1 MSELTPSAALA
12 ARKRIP
18 LVPYPGLRPFLDG
31 ESALLFGRE
40 RQVHDVIDRL
50 RRTQFVAVIGGSG
63 SGKSSLIL
71 AGAVPELR
79 SFGIAEAGDFWVP
92 MVCTPGTNSSAA
104 DQARSQNTPITRLA
118 WKFSALLRPCA
129 DPDARRDQI
138 ASLLRQ
144 EVGLATLIDRYSAEL
159 DVPPGPDPSKACFL
173 FVIDQFEELFHPTN
187 KTVADARLLVERVID
202 HFFSP
207 HPRCFLVLTMR
218 SEHLNDCAG
227 FLELPDAINK
237 SSYLVR
243 RLDRDQLRSAIV
255 EPARRLLRMHQRNE
269 DPQVRLPPSVDFEPE
284 VVERMLKDVQAITA
298 DPDHL
303 PLLQHLL
310 ARVWQAA
317 IERVKPR
324 LDLPELITWADLQA
338 AVTARPFEPGNVF
351 DGSLNVLR
359 ASLEN
364 WAQAVYGLKPEDQ
377 RTMLDAVLRRLAY
390 KDPNTG
396 AYTQQRINVDD
407 AARVLGPGKSRDDLR
422 ALIAAEFMGGV
433 DYLFWDDENP
443 ARVTLKVSH
452 ESFIRGWAHF
462 RQTVDRD
469 AERFDKFVD
478 LLDNCGEWVRG
489 NRHDRDLLEDSDLR
503 RIDDAQL
510 PAVLA
515 SPSDRA
521 AWFRFLQLDRDGA
534 RLSLLEPDVDAFLAA
549 SLQRQKDR
557 VQRERTR
564 RSRRRWTWVIALL
577 AVPPLLFWTIVQGPV
592 TSRAVIISKADAVA
606 KATPIPRPP
615 VNYPDVGSAAPA
627 LATLLEAAAA
637 LDRGRWGGDR
647 LDRSNR
653 WVLDHLGA
661 APLVGPQAELISL
674 LFGTA
679 EPTVNGVLRAL
690 LESAVW
696 AAPLPKALPLSDPA
710 STAVRRA
717 SVDNAADCEVLRA
730 SSRSGDTIVRA
741 RGRLFTAT
749 NPNDPKLNRS
759 VFVADLA
766 EGDVELQV
774 RAARVDAAG
783 ACKAIGSI
791 LSIPRSLDADLAF
804 DANLRHLIHTA
815 SSGVLAAR
823 TVTLYEIDWELTDD
837 EGGRQVRKIRKV
849 DLTGSVP
856 ALQVAA
862 VASRADGRI
871 PGVAL
876 LDTWRATAGRVM
888 GVGLAEGA
896 GPAGWRIFS
905 PQAQRLAHKVDSPE
919 LQPLTRALLDG
930 ECSALAGRLP
940 PQAPGFDLAMHQ
952 RTPSDPYCFAI
963 MRGRPPQA
971 PGSTE
976 QIVVAVYLRPSAE
989 ALRRAN
995 FVPAPVASLQRFG
1008 RIGANEAMSWFVG
1021 SPSGPLAGWVAGW
1034 GPDNTDNSRFIAA
1047 PWSTCAL
1054 WRIGVEVLAQQPGQ
1068 GESAQ
1073 RMVDDEKTCRGR

>member
-1 MSELTPSAALA
+1 VSTADTPPVP
-12 ARKRIP
+12 ARRRRIP

-31 ESALLFGRE
+31 EAALLFGRD
-40 RQVHDVIDRL
+40 RQVRDVIERL
-50 RRTQFVAVIGGSG
+50 RQTQFVAVIGGSG

-92 MVCTPGTNSSAA
+92 LVCTPGTNSSAA

-118 WKFSALLRPCA
+118 WKFASLLKPC
-129 DPDARRDQI
+129 DTEEQGQARREAI
-138 ASLLRQ
+138 AGHLRQ
-144 EVGLATLIDRYSAEL
+144 EVGLATLIDRYSDEL
-159 DVPPGPDPSKACFL
+159 QVPEGPDPRRACFL

-187 KTVADARLLVERVID
+187 KAVTDARLLVERIID

-227 FLELPDAINK
+227 YLELPDAINK

-243 RLDRDQLRSAIV
+243 RLDREQLGSAIV

-269 DPQVRLPPSVDFEPE
+269 DPAMRLPAAVDFEPE
-284 VVERMLKDVQAITA
+284 VIDRLLKDVQAITG

-310 ARVWQAA
+310 ARLWQAA
-317 IERVKPR
+317 TDRVRER
-324 LDLPELITWADLQA
+324 LDLPDLIVWADLQR
-338 AVTARPFEPGNVF
+338 AVTAKPFDVGHVF

-364 WAQAVYGLKPEDQ
+364 WAQAVYQAKPEAE
-377 RTMLDAVLRRLAY
+377 RTRLDGVLRRLAY

-396 AYTQQRINVDD
+396 AYSQQRIDVDD
-407 AARVLGPGKSRDDLR
+407 VARVLGPGKTRGDLH
-422 ALIAAEFMGGV
+422 ALIKDDFLGGV

-462 RQTVDRD
+462 RQTIDRD
-469 AERFDKFVD
+469 AERFDRFVD

-489 NRHDRDLLEDSDLR
+489 NRSERDLLEDSDLR
-503 RIDDAQL
+503 RIDDAAL

-515 SPSDRA
+515 EPGDRA

-549 SLQRQKDR
+549 SLRRRGDR
-557 VQRERTR
+557 LQSERSR
-564 RSRRRWTWVIALL
+564 RSRRRWAWVVGLL

-592 TSRAVIISKADAVA
+592 TSRAVVISKADAVA

-615 VNYPDVGSAAPA
+615 VNYPDAGSAAPA
-627 LATLLEAAAA
+627 LATLLEAAAD
-637 LDRGRWGGDR
+637 LDRGRWGGGIMDR
-647 LDRSNR
+647 TNR
-653 WVLDHLGA
+653 WVLDHLSA

-679 EPTVNGVLRAL
+679 EPTVNGVLRTL

-696 AAPLPKALPLSDPA
+696 SAPLPKSGTADAPWPGPA
-710 STAVRRA
+710 TIRRA
-717 SVDNAADCEVLRA
+717 DFMDLTNCEVLLA
-730 SSRSGDTIVRA
+730 SSRSGDTILKPK
-741 RGRLFTAT
+741 GRLFTAR
-749 NPNDPKLNRS
+749 NPNDTKLNRS
-759 VFVADLA
+759 IFVADLA
-766 EGDVELQV
+766 EGDVDLQV
-774 RAARVDAAG
+774 RSARVDAAG
-783 ACKAIGSI
+783 ACKATGSI
-791 LSIPRSLDADLAF
+791 LSIPRSIDADLAF
-804 DANLRHLIHTA
+804 DANLRHLMYTA
-815 SSGVLAAR
+815 SAGPMAAR

-837 EGGRQVRKIRKV
+837 AGGRQVRKFRKV
-849 DLTGSVP
+849 DLTGSAP
-856 ALQVAA
+856 ALRIGQLAP
-862 VASRADGRI
+862 RTDGRI

-876 LDTWRATAGRVM
+876 LDAWRASAGRVM
-888 GVGLAEGA
+888 SLGDV
-896 GPAGWRIFS
+896 GWRIFS
-905 PQAQRLAHKVDSPE
+905 PQAQRLPHPLTSTD
-919 LQPLTRALLDG
+919 LQPLPVATPGGD
-930 ECSALAGRLP
+930 CSALAARLP
-940 PQAPGFDLAMHQ
+940 MQEGFSLAMHQ
-952 RTPSDPYCFAI
+952 LTLSDPYCFAI
-963 MRGRPPQA
+963 ERGRPPQS

-976 QIVVAVYLRPSAE
+976 QIVIAVYARPSAE
-989 ALRRAN
+989 TLRRAS
-995 FVPAPVASLQRFG
+995 FVPVPVASLQRFG
-1008 RIGANEAMSWFVG
+1008 RIGAKEKISWHVG
-1021 SPSGPLAGWVAGW
+1021 SSDGPLAGWVAGW
-1034 GPDNTDNSRFIAA
+1034 GPDSTNVDRFVAA

-1068 GESAQ
+1068 GEAVKRLEDS
-1073 RMVDDEKTCRGR
+1073 EKTCRGR

>member
-1 MSELTPSAALA
+1 VNTAAASSALA
-12 ARKRIP
+12 TRRRVP
-18 LVPYPGLRPFLDG
+18 SVPYPGLRPFLDG
-31 ESALLFGRE
+31 EAALLFGRE
-40 RQVHDVIDRL
+40 RQVRDVIERL
-50 RRTQFVAVIGGSG
+50 RQTQFVAVIGGSG

-92 MVCTPGTNSSAA
+92 LICTPGTNSSAA
-104 DQARSQNTPITRLA
+104 DQSRSRNTPITRLA
-118 WKFSALLRPCA
+118 WKF
-129 DPDARRDQI
+129 
-138 ASLLRQ
+138 ASLLKPCDTEAQESARREAIAGHLRL

-159 DVPPGPDPSKACFL
+159 QVPAGPDPAKACFL
-173 FVIDQFEELFHPTN
+173 IVIDQFEELFHPTN
-187 KTVADARLLVERVID
+187 KAVADARLLVERVID

-207 HPRCFLVLTMR
+207 HARCFLVLTMR

-243 RLDRDQLRSAIV
+243 RLDREQLRSAIV

-269 DPQVRLPPSVDFEPE
+269 DSAMRLPAAVDFEPE
-284 VVERMLKDVQAITA
+284 LVERLLTDVHAITA

-310 ARVWQAA
+310 ARLWQAA
-317 IERVKPR
+317 IDRVRDR
-324 LDLPELITWADLQA
+324 LDLPDRIVWADLQR
-338 AVTARPFEPGNVF
+338 AVTARPFDAGHVI

-364 WAQAVYGLKPEDQ
+364 WAQAVYEAKPEAE

-396 AYTQQRINVDD
+396 AYSQQRIDVDD
-407 AARVLGPGKSRDDLR
+407 AARVLGPGKTREDLR
-422 ALIAAEFMGGV
+422 ALIAADFMGGV

-462 RQTVDRD
+462 RQAIDRD
-469 AERFDKFVD
+469 AERFDRFVD
-478 LLDNCGEWVRG
+478 LLGNCGEWVRNG
-489 NRHDRDLLEDSDLR
+489 RGERDLLEDSDLR
-503 RIDDAQL
+503 RIADAAL

-515 SPSDRA
+515 EPVDRA

-549 SLQRQKDR
+549 SLRRQG
-557 VQRERTR
+557 ERLQQERAR
-564 RSRRRWTWVIALL
+564 RSRRRWTWVVGLL

-592 TSRAVIISKADAVA
+592 TSRAVVIAKADAVA

-637 LDRGRWGGDR
+637 LDRGRWGGSR
-647 LDRSNR
+647 LDRMNR
-653 WVLDHLGA
+653 WVLDNLSA

-679 EPTVNGVLRAL
+679 EPTVNGVLRTL

-696 AAPLPKALPLSDPA
+696 AAPMSDAAAGPPPGPDA
-710 STAVRRA
+710 MPRAKVADAAV
-717 SVDNAADCEVLRA
+717 CEVRRA

-741 RGRLFTAT
+741 KGRLLTAT
-749 NPNDPKLNRS
+749 HPAAPQLSRH

-783 ACKAIGSI
+783 ACTATGSI
-791 LSIPRSLDADLAF
+791 LSIPRALDADLAF
-804 DANLRHLIHTA
+804 DANLRHLIHTG
-815 SSGVLAAR
+815 SSGALAPR
-823 TVTLYEIDWELTDD
+823 TVTIHEIDWELTDD
-837 EGGRQVRKIRKV
+837 EGGRQVRKVRKV
-849 DLTGSVP
+849 DLTGSMP
-856 ALQVAA
+856 ALQIGALA
-862 VASRADGRI
+862 VRSEGRI

-876 LDTWRATAGRVM
+876 LDARRATAGRVM
-888 GVGLAEGA
+888 AVG
-896 GPAGWRIFS
+896 PVGWRIFS
-905 PQAQRLAHKVDSPE
+905 PQAQRLPAQTDRAH
-919 LQPLTRALLDG
+919 LQPLPPAPPG
-930 ECSALAGRLP
+930 SGCSALAERLP
-940 PQAPGFDLAMHQ
+940 LQPGFERVMHQ
-952 RTPSDPYCFAI
+952 PTPSDPYCFAI
-963 MRGRPPQA
+963 ERGRPPQA
-971 PGSTE
+971 AGRTH
-976 QIVVAVYLRPSAE
+976 QIVVAVYMRPSAE
-989 ALRRAN
+989 SLRRAS

-1008 RIGANEAMSWFVG
+1008 RLGASEPMSWHVG
-1021 SPSGPLAGWVAGW
+1021 ASDGPLAGWVAGR
-1034 GPDNTDNSRFIAA
+1034 GADNANVDRFIAA

-1068 GESAQ
+1068 GAAVQ
-1073 RMVDDEKTCRGR
+1073 RLEDSEKTCRGR